1 MKLSVAWKSVLLIF
15 LVLVLDQMLK
25 IWVKTNMTL
34 GEEFP
39 VLGDWFLIHFTEN
52 NGMAFGWE
60 WGGRLGKLVLSLF
73 RLGALVAIGYYIYWL
88 IARKAPTGF
97 VLSVSLIFAG
107 AAGNILDS
115 SFYGLIF
122 SESTYYQVASMLPD
136 SGGYASFLH
145 GRVVDMFY
153 FPLIQGVYPDW
164 LPLLG
169 GRDFVFFRPIFNLA
183 DASITTAVFI
193 ILLFQRQA
201 LNGLGNAH

>member
-1 MKLSVAWKSVLLIF
+1 
-15 LVLVLDQMLK
+15 MLK

-60 WGGRLGKLVLSLF
+60 WGGRPGKLVLSLF

-107 AAGNILDS
+107 GAGNILDI

-122 SESTYYQVASMLPD
+122 SESTYYEVASMLPD